1 MGGVSPAVVGGWLLS
16 VVRGAWLAPSL
27 HGLQA
32 LSVQRL
38 PAPVAKSGSW
48 AAVSRRAG
56 VLALVLAH

>member
-1 MGGVSPAVVGGWLLS
+1 MGGWLLS
-16 VVRGAWLAPSL
+16 VARGVWLAPSL

-38 PAPVAKSGSW
+38 PAPVAKAGSR

-56 VLALVLAH
+56 VLAFVLAH